1 MKREN
6 FEISFNGETM
16 IKHKWNS
23 SIRAIESKIREIAT
37 ADGPGTTYN
46 LVDSVSNKTG
56 FYHTSGSRTWERQD
70 GKRIIFTISKLD

>member
-6 FEISFNGETM
+6 FEISFEGQTI

-23 SIRAIESKIREIAT
+23 SIRAIESKIREIAD
-37 ADGPGTTYN
+37 AERPATYS

-70 GKRIIFTISKLD
+70 GKRIIFTIKKLD